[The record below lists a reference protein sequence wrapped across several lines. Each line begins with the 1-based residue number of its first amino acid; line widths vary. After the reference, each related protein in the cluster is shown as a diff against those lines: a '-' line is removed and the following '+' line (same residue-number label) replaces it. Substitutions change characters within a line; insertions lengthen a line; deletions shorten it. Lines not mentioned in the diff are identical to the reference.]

1 MKRHLPLNQ
10 VLAEFFSAKYKFHAN
25 EVPPPCFYQETEFS
39 LYDFQEK
46 HTGSGYQMWDFIILW
61 TFVFRDT
68 EWCWLKWR
76 ELTLSK
82 PPYLLW
88 MFMLAN
94 LTLFWLL
101 QISLPTITM
110 FLSLPVTLRKCS
122 QLPLL
127 SCITKIPE
135 DQHQDQMH
143 LPVEKG
149 TTSAGQWT
157 RLAPSGI
164 LLDPHQKIE
173 DLDWNDGKEINC
185 LVLLK
190 NTTIYSF
197 ISKMNLDKAANYW
210 TLASKMSYPPQPTPS
225 NWIAYILWY
234 FQDKS
239 HCKWSKTKSSRL
251 LPLWSYQYYQNN
263 QVS

>member
-1 MKRHLPLNQ
+1 MHKLLIEW
-10 VLAEFFSAKYKFHAN
+10 LKY
-25 EVPPPCFYQETEFS
+25 PPPCFYQETEFS

-110 FLSLPVTLRKCS
+110 FLSLPVTLKKCS

-149 TTSAGQWT
+149 TTSSGQWT

-164 LLDPHQKIE
+164 LLDPHQKI
-173 DLDWNDGKEINC
+173 DNLDWNDGKEINC

-197 ISKMNLDKAANYW
+197 ISKMNLDTLHFTVFSGQISLQVVQDQILKA
-210 TLASKMSYPPQPTPS
+210 PTTMVLS
-225 NWIAYILWY
+225 ILPE
-234 FQDKS
+234 Q
-239 HCKWSKTKSSRL
+239 SS
-251 LPLWSYQYYQNN
+251 
-263 QVS
+263 